1 MRAVSPETESTAF
14 FMGWMGE
21 AAHKAIRTCTTVC
34 VGLYFLMCQPALPYL
49 QVRTNVSTRLHERIC
64 KFTQAYLQVCTNV
77 STSLYYHICKPAL
90 PYARFVRRPGSNRP
104 APAIYGVYPALWL
117 TFAWRLSLGYRPGR
131 CIGRIRIGRVA

>member
-34 VGLYFLMCQPALPYL
+34 VGLYFLMCHPALTYL

-64 KFTQAYLQVCTNV
+64 KFA
-77 STSLYYHICKPAL
+77 
-90 PYARFVRRPGSNRP
+90 
-104 APAIYGVYPALWL
+104 
-117 TFAWRLSLGYRPGR
+117 
-131 CIGRIRIGRVA
+131 

>member
-1 MRAVSPETESTAF
+1 MRAVSPETEGTAF
-14 FMGWMGE
+14 FYGVDGGSW
-21 AAHKAIRTCTTVC
+21 HIRQYGPVLPYVQACTTVC
-34 VGLYFLMCQPALPYL
+34 AGLYFLMCQPALPYL

-64 KFTQAYLQVCTNV
+64 KFTQAYLRVCTNV

-117 TFAWRLSLGYRPGR
+117 PFAWRLSLG
-131 CIGRIRIGRVA
+131 

>member
-1 MRAVSPETESTAF
+1 MRAVSPETEGTAF

-64 KFTQAYLQVCTNV
+64 KFAQTYLQICTNVSASLHKRICKFARTYLQVCTTI
-77 STSLYYHICKPAL
+77 SASLRYRMRGLSEDRDRIDQPQRYTVCIRL
-90 PYARFVRRPGSNRP
+90 YGSHSR
-104 APAIYGVYPALWL
+104 GGFL
-117 TFAWRLSLGYRPGR
+117 
-131 CIGRIRIGRVA
+131 

>member
-1 MRAVSPETESTAF
+1 MRAVSPETEGTAF

-34 VGLYFLMCQPALPYL
+34 AGLYFLMCHPALTYL

-90 PYARFVRRPGSNRP
+90 PYARDY
-104 APAIYGVYPALWL
+104 A
-117 TFAWRLSLGYRPGR
+117 
-131 CIGRIRIGRVA
+131 

>member
-1 MRAVSPETESTAF
+1 MRAVSPETEGTAF

-64 KFTQAYLQVCTNV
+64 KLVLPYLQACATVCAV
-77 STSLYYHICKPAL
+77 SQKTGIE
-90 PYARFVRRPGSNRP
+90 
-104 APAIYGVYPALWL
+104 
-117 TFAWRLSLGYRPGR
+117 
-131 CIGRIRIGRVA
+131 

>member
-1 MRAVSPETESTAF
+1 MRAVSPETEGTAF

-34 VGLYFLMCQPALPYL
+34 AGLYFLMCQPALPYL
-49 QVRTNVSTRLHERIC
+49 QIRTNVSTRLHERIC

-90 PYARFVRRPGSNRP
+90 PVCAVCQKTG
-104 APAIYGVYPALWL
+104 IE
-117 TFAWRLSLGYRPGR
+117 
-131 CIGRIRIGRVA
+131 